1 MSLLQVSEEEK
12 NLGAVLELIR
22 EKKIS
27 HMDGRDLYRII
38 RTESEHFV
46 RCYTVSLNS
55 SSNYA
60 HEHISIDCSSKNF
73 IQEIVNKYTGIHFAQ
88 IIFDWFWCPLSWLR
102 AKIHHRFFSDIMIDF
117 ATKDILDGSI
127 FLPFNAFFIEN
138 IAAHQSVIEE
148 HYNVH
153 LLSEKSK
160 HHSCLWKSTM
170 NIDNET
176 IQQLGKEHNQ
186 ESIYCCI
193 SSDSDL
199 LKSLDGR
206 DISKED
212 VLEYVRNKIGDDI
225 MNVRIIRLQRKYKKE

>member
-1 MSLLQVSEEEK
+1 MSLLQVSEEK
-12 NLGAVLELIR
+12 KRLGAILELIQ
-22 EKKIS
+22 KKEIS
-27 HMDGRDLYRII
+27 QMDGRDLYRIL

-46 RCYTVSLNS
+46 KCHTVSLNS
-55 SSNYA
+55 SSNYEY
-60 HEHISIDCSSKNF
+60 EHITFDCSSKNF
-73 IQEIVNKYTGIHFAQ
+73 IQEIAKKHRGIHFSQ

-102 AKIHHRFFSDIMIDF
+102 AKIHHRFFSEIIIDF

-153 LLSEKSK
+153 LLLEKSK

-170 NIDNET
+170 NIDIRT
-176 IQQLGKEHNQ
+176 IQQLGKEPNQ

-206 DISKED
+206 YISKNE
-212 VLEYVRNKIGDDI
+212 VLEYVRNKIGDGIKD
-225 MNVRIIRLQRKYKKE
+225 VRIIRLQRKYKRK